1 MGVDNM
7 KHLLELRSL
16 SVDQIN
22 AILERAE
29 YFQKNNAVVT
39 PTLQQFFV
47 ANLFFEASTRTR
59 FSFEMAER
67 RLGAEVLNFAEVSSS
82 RVKGETIYDTIKT
95 LESMGVNAAVIRTT
109 ENNLLNELQER
120 VNLSLIN
127 AGAGHREHP
136 TQGLLDVLTMKE
148 QFGRMEGLT
157 VGIIGDIAHSRVAGS
172 HIHLIPR
179 LGAKLMVAGAEGMVE
194 RSIDPIP
201 EGVHISTVDEIV
213 KEADVVMM
221 LRIQH
226 ERHTRLMQMSV
237 NEYHQEYGLTL
248 ERAKRMK
255 RDAVIMHPAP
265 INRGVEIDTNLV
277 EAENSLINRQVRN
290 GLFTRMAVLEILLKG
305 EKHGELFDTGRSSSQ
320 FCAV

>member
-1 MGVDNM
+1 M

-16 SVDQIN
+16 TVDQIN

-29 YFQKNNAVVT
+29 YFQQNHATIT
-39 PTLQQFFV
+39 PTLQKFFV
-47 ANLFFEASTRTR
+47 ANLFFEPSTRTR

-95 LESMGVNAAVIRTT
+95 LESMGVDAAVIRTT
-109 ENNLLNELQER
+109 ENNLLNDLQEK
-120 VNLSLIN
+120 VNLRLIN

-136 TQGLLDVLTMKE
+136 TQALLDVLTMKE
-148 QFGRMEGLT
+148 QFGQIEGLT
-157 VGIIGDIAHSRVAGS
+157 VGIIGDITHSRVAGS
-172 HIHLIPR
+172 HMHLIPR
-179 LGAKLMVAGAEGMVE
+179 LGAKLMLAGAEGMVE
-194 RSIDPIP
+194 RPLDPIP
-201 EGVHISTVDEIV
+201 DGIQLSTVDDIV

-248 ERAKRMK
+248 DRAKRMK
-255 RDAVIMHPAP
+255 PNAVIMHPAP

-305 EKHGELFDTGRSSSQ
+305 DKNEQLFDTRRSGGE
-320 FCAV
+320 FCTV